1 MPSLNGP
8 ATLIARHSTIA
19 EAPLHP
25 GDIVWVP
32 FPFVEAPRLRDR
44 PALVVSVQ
52 APAPKIQLLWV
63 LMITSAA
70 NKGWQG
76 DVSLE
81 ARFAECGLNVP
92 CVVRT
97 AKITTVEAGRAR
109 KCGVLPPALWA
120 EVRAELEH
128 RLR

>member
-1 MPSLNGP
+1 
-8 ATLIARHSTIA
+8 
-19 EAPLHP
+19 
-25 GDIVWVP
+25 VP
-32 FPFVEAPRLRDR
+32 FPFVEVPRLRDR

-52 APAPKIQLLWV
+52 SPVPAIQLLWV
-63 LMITSAA
+63 LMITSTA

-81 ARFAECGLNVP
+81 TRYAECGLNVP

-109 KCGVLPPALWA
+109 KCGTLPAEIWT
-120 EVRAELEH
+120 EVRAELEG
-128 RLR
+128 RLS

>member
-1 MPSLNGP
+1 MLSPNGP
-8 ATLIARHSTIA
+8 ARPIARHSIIA
-19 EAPLHP
+19 EAPIRP

-52 APAPKIQLLWV
+52 APAPRIHLLWV

-92 CVVRT
+92 CVIRT
-97 AKITTVEAGRAR
+97 AKVTTVEAGRAR
-109 KCGVLPPALWA
+109 KCGALPDELRA
-120 EVRAELEH
+120 EVRA
-128 RLR
+128 RLNVQLT